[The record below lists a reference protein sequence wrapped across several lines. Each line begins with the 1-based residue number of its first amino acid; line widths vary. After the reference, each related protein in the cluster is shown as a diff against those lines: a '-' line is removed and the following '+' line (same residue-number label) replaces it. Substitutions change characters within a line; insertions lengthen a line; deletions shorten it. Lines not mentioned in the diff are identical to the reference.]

1 MSGVSTQGAGAA
13 ACANAEVVSAASA
26 AAAKTVL
33 VENLVIILAPSN
45 LSEFLHRA
53 ALNKSRTP
61 LPRQYDEHFAA
72 ARPEQFVIS
81 RFASRDYL
89 AVSV

>member
-1 MSGVSTQGAGAA
+1 
-13 ACANAEVVSAASA
+13 
-26 AAAKTVL
+26 L
-33 VENLVIILAPSN
+33 ILAPGN
-45 LSEFLHRA
+45 LSEFLRRA